1 MYTVKHSSRWGSSF
15 KHVAY
20 LLEEVVVGALQRQ
33 MRT

>member
-33 MRT
+33 TRT